1 MLAKFKSLFGT
12 QDMTVGNPTS
22 VLLKFS
28 IPLLIGNL
36 AQQLYSTVD
45 AVIVGQYVGDTAL
58 AAVGAAFPIFNL
70 LLVFFM
76 GISMGAGIIVSQY
89 FGAKNRE
96 MLSKTIGNIITLT
109 LLMTAFIMVAGSLI
123 AYPALNLAGTPAEI
137 VDDAAA
143 YLITICIGF
152 LGCAFYNMISG
163 MLRGMGDSI
172 MPLVFLL
179 ITCFLNIVLDIL
191 FVAGFGMGVF
201 GVALATVIAQSF
213 SAVLCLIRLLK
224 MRDVIDMKK
233 SNLKLDSHIIS
244 RTVKLGMPAGLTQA
258 IFACA
263 GIVVQSLTNSFGTS
277 IIAVTT
283 VVMRVDGFAV
293 LPCMSFGMAMTT
305 YVGQNIGAGEKD
317 RVNSAVKHGMKIS
330 LIVSTFIV
338 LLIVFFGR
346 YLIQI
351 FTNTPEVLEMGES
364 MLRLLAVGYI
374 ALTVMNV
381 FMGIMRGA
389 GDTVTPMI
397 VSIIGTIGIRVPIAY
412 GIAYFTRSEALPN
425 GNPEAIF
432 YSLLISW
439 IFGAILTGILY
450 KKGKWKTKHKKE
462 NDS

>member
-1 MLAKFKSLFGT
+1 MFARFKSLFGA

-22 VLLKFS
+22 VILKFAV
-28 IPLLIGNL
+28 PLLIGNL

-45 AVIVGQYVGDTAL
+45 AIIVGQYVGDSAL

-76 GISMGAGIIVSQY
+76 GISIGAGIIVSQY

-96 MLSKTIGNIITLT
+96 MLSKTVCNIITLT
-109 LLMTAFIMVAGSLI
+109 LLMTAFIMVVGTLI
-123 AYPALNLAGTPAEI
+123 SYPALNLAGTPTDI
-137 VDDAAA
+137 INDASA
-143 YLITICIGF
+143 YLTTICIGF

-163 MLRGMGDSI
+163 MLRGMGDSV
-172 MPLVFLL
+172 MPLIFLL
-179 ITCFLNIVLDIL
+179 ITCFLNIVLDLL
-191 FVAGFGMGVF
+191 FVAVFGMGVF

-213 SAVLCLIRLLK
+213 SAILCLIRLMK
-224 MRDVIDMKK
+224 MKDVIDMKL
-233 SNLKLDSHIIS
+233 SYLKLDSHIVK
-244 RTVKLGMPAGLTQA
+244 RTVKLGLPAGLAQA

-305 YVGQNIGAGEKD
+305 YVGQNIGAGKTD
-317 RVNSAVKHGMKIS
+317 RVNGASKHGLKIS
-330 LIVSTFIV
+330 LIVSVAIV
-338 LLIVFFGR
+338 ILIIFFGR

-351 FTNTPEVLEMGES
+351 FTDTPEVLDMGS
-364 MLRLLAVGYI
+364 RMLNLLSVGYI
-374 ALTVMNV
+374 ALTLMNV

-389 GDTVTPMI
+389 GDTMTPMI
-397 VSIIGTIGIRVPIAY
+397 ISAIGTVGIRVPLAY
-412 GIAYFTRSEALPN
+412 GIAYFTRSDALPN

-439 IFGAILTGILY
+439 VLGALLTYIFY
-450 KKGKWKTKHKKE
+450 RRGKWKTKYKK
-462 NDS
+462 N

>member
-1 MLAKFKSLFGT
+1 MFARFKSLFGA

-22 VLLKFS
+22 VILKFA

-45 AVIVGQYVGDTAL
+45 AIIVGQYVGDGAL

-76 GISMGAGIIVSQY
+76 GISIGAGIIVSQF

-96 MLSKTIGNIITLT
+96 MLSKTICNIITLT
-109 LLMTAFIMVAGSLI
+109 LLMTAFIMVVGTLI
-123 AYPALNLAGTPAEI
+123 SFPALELAGTPTDI
-137 VDDAAA
+137 IHDASA
-143 YLITICIGF
+143 YLTTICLGF

-172 MPLVFLL
+172 MPLIFLL
-179 ITCFLNIVLDIL
+179 ITCFLNIVLDLL
-191 FVAGFGMGVF
+191 FVAVFGMGVF

-224 MRDVIDMKK
+224 MKDVIDMKL
-233 SNLKLDSHIIS
+233 SYLKLDSHIVA
-244 RTVKLGMPAGLTQA
+244 RTVKLGLPAGLAQA

-277 IIAVTT
+277 FIAVTT

-305 YVGQNIGAGEKD
+305 YVGQNIGAEKTD
-317 RVNSAVKHGMKIS
+317 RVNGASKHGLKIS
-330 LIVSTFIV
+330 LIVSVCIV
-338 LLIVFFGR
+338 VLIVFFGR

-351 FTNTPEVLEMGES
+351 FTSTPEVLDMGER
-364 MLRLLAVGYI
+364 MLRLLSVGYI
-374 ALTVMNV
+374 ALTLMNV

-389 GDTVTPMI
+389 GDTMTPMI
-397 VSIIGTIGIRVPIAY
+397 ISAIGTVGIRVPVAY
-412 GIAYFTRSEALPN
+412 GIAYFTRSDALPN

-439 IFGAILTGILY
+439 VLGAALTYIFY
-450 KKGKWKTKHKKE
+450 RRGKWKTKYKKVE
-462 NDS
+462 S